1 MFFTGIILALFI
13 LFSVDLIDLEG
24 NDGTWVKALGFGG
37 AVLLAVIQLAI
48 PFLVGL
54 IIGAIL
60 KMAICHFFKM
70 LKEKINE
77 GY

>member
-1 MFFTGIILALFI
+1 MIVGIILALFI
-13 LFSVDLIDLEG
+13 LFSVDLVDLEG

-37 AVLLAVIQLAI
+37 ALLIAI
-48 PFLVGL
+48 VKMALPFLVGL

-60 KMAICHFFKM
+60 KMAICHYYKM
-70 LKEKINE
+70 VKERIDQ

>member
-1 MFFTGIILALFI
+1 MIVGLILALFI

-24 NDGTWVKALGFGG
+24 GDGSWVKLIGFGG

-54 IIGAIL
+54 IVGAFI
-60 KMAICHFFKM
+60 KMALCHYYKM
-70 LKEKINE
+70 VKERIDQ

>member
-1 MFFTGIILALFI
+1 MFFTGIILTIFI
-13 LFSVDLIDLEG
+13 LFSVDLVDLEG

-37 AVLLAVIQLAI
+37 IILIAI
-48 PFLVGL
+48 VKMALPFLVGL

-60 KMAICHFFKM
+60 KMAICHFYKM
-70 LKEKINE
+70 MKERINE

>member
-1 MFFTGIILALFI
+1 MIVGIILALFT
-13 LFSVDLIDLEG
+13 LFSVDLVDLEG

-37 AVLLAVIQLAI
+37 ALLIAVFKMAI
-48 PFLVGL
+48 AFFIGLVVGT
-54 IIGAIL
+54 II
-60 KMAICHFFKM
+60 KMAICHFYKM

>member
-1 MFFTGIILALFI
+1 MFFTGIILTLFI

-37 AVLLAVIQLAI
+37 ALLIAIVKLAI

-54 IIGAIL
+54 IIGVVV
-60 KMAICHFFKM
+60 KMAICHFYKM
-70 LKEKINE
+70 MKERINE